1 MPASGDFRRRAGAR
15 ARRAR
20 RRWHGSCGAE
30 GKRFIKE
37 TARRPS
43 GRPRNRQAENRQHEH
58 DQSVDLRTCGRRG
71 RPRVRGQALAL
82 DEITFGTNWVA
93 EPEHGGFYQAAVDGT
108 YEKYGLKVNI
118 VPKADQAMLLGGK
131 IQFYMQGNLL
141 GTFSAV
147 EQDVPV
153 MEVAAMFQKD
163 PQIIMAHP
171 ESGLKEFGDLAKLK
185 SLFIGDD
192 LFATGY
198 RWMMAAYPGI
208 TEEQRKPYNYSV
220 APFLADM
227 DSGQQGYVTSEP
239 YAVKKEGG
247 FEPTVFLMA
256 DAGYTTTSTM
266 IEGMADYVTAN
277 SDITKRFVEAS
288 IIGWYNYLYGDNT
301 AANDWIKKDNPD
313 MDDDQIAFSIKQLKD
328 YGLLVSGE
336 AEEGGIGCFSDA
348 GVKDFYDKMVKAGVV
363 KADLDL
369 SKVYTT
375 EYVCKGL
382 GKELAK

>member
-1 MPASGDFRRRAGAR
+1 MSTIRAMTFGLAAGA
-15 ARRAR
+15 AAL
-20 RRWHGSCGAE
+20 S
-30 GKRFIKE
+30 F
-37 TARRPS
+37 S
-43 GRPRNRQAENRQHEH
+43 
-58 DQSVDLRTCGRRG
+58 
-71 RPRVRGQALAL
+71 GQALAL
-82 DEITFGTNWVA
+82 DELTFGTNWVA
-93 EPEHGGFYQAAVDGT
+93 EPEHGGFYQAVADGT
-108 YEKYGLKVNI
+108 YEKYGLKVTI

-141 GTFSAV
+141 GTFSAA

-171 ESGLKEFGDLAKLK
+171 ESGLKTFGDLAKLK

-192 LFATGY
+192 LFVTGY

-239 YAVKKEGG
+239 FAVMKEGG
-247 FEPTVFLMA
+247 FEPTVFLLA

-266 IEGMADYVTAN
+266 IEGMADYVKAN
-277 SDITKRFVEAS
+277 PDLTKRFVEAS
-288 IIGWYNYLYGDNT
+288 IIGWYNYLYGDNK

-313 MDDDQIAFSIKQLKD
+313 MSDDQIAFSIKQLKD
-328 YGLLVSGE
+328 HGLLVSGPAKE
-336 AEEGGIGCFSDA
+336 KGIGCFTA
-348 GVKDFYDKMVKAGVV
+348 EGVNDFYDKMVKAGVV
-363 KADLDL
+363 KAGLDL
-369 SKVYTT
+369 TKVYTT
-375 EYVCKGL
+375 EYVCKGV
-382 GKELAK
+382 GMELAK

>member
-1 MPASGDFRRRAGAR
+1 MSTIRALTFSLAAGA
-15 ARRAR
+15 AAIAFA
-20 RRWHGSCGAE
+20 GPA
-30 GKRFIKE
+30 
-37 TARRPS
+37 A
-43 GRPRNRQAENRQHEH
+43 
-58 DQSVDLRTCGRRG
+58 
-71 RPRVRGQALAL
+71 AL

-93 EPEHGGFYQAAVDGT
+93 EPEHGGFYQAVADGT

-192 LFATGY
+192 LFVSGY
-198 RWMMAAYPGI
+198 RWMESAFPGI
-208 TEEQRKPYNYSV
+208 TDEQRKPYNYSV

-239 YAVKKEGG
+239 FAVKKEGG
-247 FEPTVFLMA
+247 FEPTVFLIA
-256 DAGYTTTSTM
+256 DAGYTTYSTM
-266 IEGMADYVTAN
+266 IEGMADYVKAN

-313 MDDDQIAFSIKQLKD
+313 MTDEQIAFSIAQIKK
-328 YGLLVSGE
+328 YGLADSGD
-336 AEEGGIGCFSDA
+336 AAKNGIGAMTDA
-348 GVKDFYDKMVKAGVV
+348 RMKDFYDKMVAAKVLPAGIDYKKAYTLKFVNRGVG
-363 KADLDL
+363 A
-369 SKVYTT
+369 
-375 EYVCKGL
+375 
-382 GKELAK
+382 ELKKK